1 GKKITPTLIDR
12 VQDRHG
18 KTIYVHDKRN
28 CEGCGPM
35 TPWNDQDAPV
45 LQDNRPDIAD
55 PRNMYQIV
63 SMLEGVVQRGTATS
77 LKSLGRPIAGK
88 TGTTNDAKDAWF
100 IGFTPDL
107 IVGTYVGFDEPKP
120 MGAKETGG
128 HVAAPIV
135 KEFMEKALKDVPPVP
150 FRVPPGIRMVQINPV
165 TGARS
170 QPGDEKSIFEAFID
184 GTEPGEEPMMFT
196 GESVAPVSEVMEYSE
211 GVKTGLG
218 GLY

>member
-1 GKKITPTLIDR
+1 
-12 VQDRHG
+12 
-18 KTIYVHDKRN
+18 
-28 CEGCGPM
+28 M
-35 TPWNDQDAPV
+35 
-45 LQDNRPDIAD
+45 
-55 PRNMYQIV
+55 
-63 SMLEGVVQRGTATS
+63 GTATS

-128 HVAAPIV
+128 PCVAAPIV
-135 KEFMEKALKDVPPVP
+135 KESMETLKDVLPVP

-170 QPGDEKSIFEAFID
+170 QPGDEKSILK
-184 GTEPGEEPMMFT
+184 PSSM
-196 GESVAPVSEVMEYSE
+196 APNPA
-211 GVKTGLG
+211 KNP
-218 GLY
+218 